1 MMDPQTYRIYTN
13 VLQNHLADCQDKPMT
28 QFTPS
33 TVTRIL
39 ATVKVP
45 RPKGADIA
53 QCWDQPEK
61 AAEIDSSL
69 FFEDVKRNR
78 TISPNP
84 AEKLPS
90 FKERMHNIRRS
101 RTRKN
106 YLQCARDEIDATRRS
121 SHA

>member
-1 MMDPQTYRIYTN
+1 MDPQTYRMYTN

-45 RPKGADIA
+45 RPKGAGIA
-53 QCWDQPEK
+53 QCRDQPEK

-78 TISPNP
+78 TISSNP

-106 YLQCARDEIDATRRS
+106 HLQCARDGIDATRRS